1 MRFSSL
7 LLAAVTGLAFGLAGC
22 GDVSSVGAPM
32 SSTATPPV
40 LHSGLPSETLL
51 QKMQVAPTAVA
62 YSGVRRIEQSWQVG
76 ETVYSTSYREDVA
89 SDGQGR
95 VALQSLELIAPS
107 LPPRSEELW
116 RMLQESRDG
125 FLFRY
130 RDFRIH
136 DVAQMVTNYSPIA
149 TGVRTRV
156 AGRECEELVF
166 ALRHGASFTYN
177 LAVDHQTGLVMRCE
191 QVATDGRV
199 MGLVEFE
206 SLELRPRFA
215 ADFPWDE
222 SSNQEEP
229 LPASQAERLAAV
241 GFRPRQPE
249 GDGGRFQLLESA
261 IVRSPEPDGVGE
273 LTWVKST
280 LTDGIEVVFVLHGG
294 SDPSL
299 LSDDVMRVAPSVGPW
314 NHVEGTLRGERFM
327 ALGRASADEL
337 LDLIASTLD

>member
-1 MRFSSL
+1 MRLSSL
-7 LLAAVTGLAFGLAGC
+7 FLAAVAGLAFGLAGC
-22 GDVSSVGAPM
+22 GDVSSVGAPV

-40 LHSGLPSETLL
+40 LQAGLPSEALL
-51 QKMQVAPTAVA
+51 RKMQNAATTVS

-76 ETVYSTSYREDVA
+76 ETVYSTSYLEEVA
-89 SDGQGR
+89 SDGLGHF
-95 VALQSLELIAPS
+95 ALHPLELVAPS
-107 LPPRSEELW
+107 ATPRQAELW

-136 DVAQMVTNYSPIA
+136 DVTQMVTNYSPIA
-149 TGVRTRV
+149 TGVRSLV
-156 AGRECEELVF
+156 AGRECDELVF

-177 LAVDHQTGLVMRCE
+177 LSVDHETGLVLRCE

-199 MGLVEFE
+199 MGFVEFE
-206 SLELRPRFA
+206 SLELAPQFA
-215 ADFPWDE
+215 ADYPWHE
-222 SSNQEEP
+222 SSNQEEA
-229 LPASQAERLAAV
+229 LPDSQASRLAAV
-241 GFRPRQPE
+241 GFPPRQPE
-249 GDGGRFQLLESA
+249 SDGGRFHLVDST
-261 IVRSPEPDGVGE
+261 IVRSPEPDGTGE
-273 LTWVKST
+273 ITWVKST

-294 SDPSL
+294 NDPSL
-299 LSDDVMRVAPSVGPW
+299 VSEDVMRVAPSVGPW